1 MKNVDVATKVAQEQ
15 ELDKVR
21 RTIEEESKAIFEQ
34 KLEEYRQEH
43 IKQLQGKDRVI
54 SQYMN
59 HIKDQEK
66 EIDDLNDAIFG
77 LKEGLRAV
85 LK

>member
-66 EIDDLNDAIFG
+66 EIDDLNDTIFG

-85 LK
+85 MK

>member
-1 MKNVDVATKVAQEQ
+1 M
-15 ELDKVR
+15 
-21 RTIEEESKAIFEQ
+21 
-34 KLEEYRQEH
+34 EEYRQEH

-66 EIDDLNDAIFG
+66 EIDDLNDTIFG